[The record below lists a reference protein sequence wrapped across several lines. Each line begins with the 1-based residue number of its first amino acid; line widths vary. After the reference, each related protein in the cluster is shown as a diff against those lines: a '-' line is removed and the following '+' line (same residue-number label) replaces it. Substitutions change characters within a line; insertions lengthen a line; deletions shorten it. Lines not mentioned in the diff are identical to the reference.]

1 MHQRFWTSITRTGVA
16 TLALGVFLSGGNSGS
31 DLMAQSPQAKKTTE
45 PVFRVPK
52 VAGQDLV
59 KTESAPA
66 KASAQNTD
74 QVEHVADSRNLPR
87 TGPAPSKVIPA
98 PAPNAAPERDATP
111 LRTGRAPHPLDRAVD
126 FANLALGDMQEEVMD
141 YTAIL
146 AKRENIDGV
155 IGPASYMNIK
165 VRCPRTL
172 ENGQTTPFSVYMKFL
187 RPKDCAGR
195 EVIWVQGENKDN
207 LVVHE
212 GSGIIRLKTFELD
225 PTGRLAMNGQKYPI
239 YDCGLENLM
248 IKLIEKAER
257 DREAGPCVVN
267 YRDGAQINK
276 RPCSLIELIH
286 EDRRAPYEFHKAQV
300 FIDEELQMPVR
311 YAAYDWPNAPG
322 QSPVL
327 LEEYTY
333 YNVKVNVG
341 LKDIDFDRKNP
352 AYKFKF

>member
-1 MHQRFWTSITRTGVA
+1 MHQRFWTSITRTGIA
-16 TLALGVFLSGGNSGS
+16 TLALGIFLSGGES
-31 DLMAQSPQAKKTTE
+31 DSSLMAQSPQAKKTKE

-52 VAGQDLV
+52 VAGQESSPE
-59 KTESAPA
+59 TESN
-66 KASAQNTD
+66 K
-74 QVEHVADSRNLPR
+74 VERVADTRNLPR

-98 PAPNAAPERDATP
+98 PVKDAGNLPPAASAT
-111 LRTGRAPHPLDRAVD
+111 TGRAPHPLDRAVN
-126 FANLALGDMQEEVMD
+126 FAKTALRDMQGEVND

-146 AKRENIDGV
+146 AKRENINGV
-155 IGPASYMNIK
+155 IGPNCYMNIK

-172 ENGQTTPFSVYMKFL
+172 ENGETTPFSIYMKFL

-195 EVIWVQGENKDN
+195 EVIWVEGENQNN
-207 LVVHE
+207 LIAHE
-212 GSGIIRLKTFELD
+212 GSGILRLKTFELS
-225 PTGRLAMNGQKYPI
+225 PTGMLAMKGQKYPI
-239 YDCGLENLM
+239 FDCGLENLM

-257 DREAGPCVVN
+257 DREVGPCTVN

-286 EDRRAPYEFHKAQV
+286 EHKQGPYEFHKAQV

-322 QSPVL
+322 ESPVL

-341 LKDIDFDRKNP
+341 LKDIDFDRTNP
-352 AYKFKF
+352 AYKFK